1 LVQVSL
7 AVLVLARLQD
17 DDEAV
22 LLAQLSCQRWQN

>member
-22 LLAQLSCQRWQN
+22 LLARLSCQRWQN